1 MSDHK
6 LLSAVTGKPSGVL
19 HLDEEA
25 QSVRSPIT
33 GKKQY
38 IVDPDNPISAGGAD
52 VSGVTAEA
60 GDVAAD
66 KKFVAADGTLTDG
79 NLAAVTQPAP
89 TLSIDGST
97 GVVTASYTP
106 VAGQVKDTTAKS
118 ATLALTA
125 QAAQTIT
132 PGTSDQTIPA
142 EKFLTGAQTVKG
154 DANLVAGNL
163 KSGVTVFGTTGTFT
177 SDADATAG
185 DIAAGKT
192 AYVNGTKI
200 TGTASAGGGGGNT
213 VLLMHFNDNLNME
226 GALADGGIVAHQINH
241 EDLWMG
247 DNPTSWTPTFGT
259 GKFGNAIFFDGSQ
272 QGEEEWDPYYN
283 HRLILPV
290 GGEFLTDDFTIEF
303 WYKALDG
310 WDNAGGLI
318 KNFNA
323 NLFRCEL
330 AGGPSAGSPSDYQGL
345 RFELGDGTNRVIL
358 DYVNAQLAVNT
369 WHHLAFVRYSGNF
382 NVYADGTSIYGPTS
396 VSSFTA
402 ITKNGMLTLGA
413 IDSRLHAYI
422 DELRISK
429 VARYTAAFTPPA
441 AAFTVD

>member
-1 MSDHK
+1 M
-6 LLSAVTGKPSGVL
+6 TI
-19 HLDEEA
+19 DEFGF
-25 QSVRSPIT
+25 PL
-33 GKKQY
+33 
-38 IVDPDNPISAGGAD
+38 PDAGGAD

-79 NLAAVTQPAP
+79 TLAAVTQPAP

-118 ATLALTA
+118 GTLALTA

-142 EKFLTGAQTVKG
+142 GKFLTGTQTVKG
-154 DANLVAGNL
+154 DANLAAG
-163 KSGVTVFGTTGTFT
+163 KITSGVTVFGVTGTFT
-177 SDADATAG
+177 ADADATAA
-185 DIAAGKT
+185 DIASGKT

-200 TGTASAGGGGGNT
+200 TGTAAGGGGGGGNT

-226 GALADGGIVAHQINH
+226 GPLADGGIVAQQINS

-247 DNPTSWTPTFGT
+247 DNPASWTPTFGT

-318 KNFNA
+318 TTLNA
-323 NLFRCEL
+323 NLFRCAL
-330 AGGPSAGSPSDYQGL
+330 AGGPSGGAHNDYQGVW
-345 RFELGDGTNRVIL
+345 FGLGDGTNNAFT
-358 DYVNAQLAVNT
+358 DYRAYGQLAVNT

-382 NVYADGTSIYGPTS
+382 NLYADGTSIYGPTS

-413 IDSRLHAYI
+413 LDSRLHAYI